1 MKDAST
7 KDILENIRK
16 QLEAAN
22 NNLKQAA
29 DNGELEEEGDSVNLN
44 SEEENH
50 KIEQDEEEPTDEVR
64 IEEKTPAKEK
74 EEVLLGL
81 AAVKQNLQSGIN
93 NEAAKPVAAGHEEVK
108 HEDTGHE
115 QAKEEESLEPDEDED
130 WEFLEEEE
138 EEENDAPEAKKI
150 DVVVPENTV
159 VENEKSLEAKPEEL
173 HNEDASS
180 IHNEEGEVEDENLE
194 EDEDFEDDDLE
205 EEEHSDLEDEEA
217 SDLED
222 EDIEA
227 DQDLTEE
234 EDLAKEEELENKQT
248 LEHSQA
254 KPYTYYEKEEVQKI
268 PDYTNHEIIPEGQIA
283 NEIADKISA
292 SLSNK
297 FAKMLDDAKVLKS
310 SDAINDLKV
319 KDLVL
324 EALPPILEKWIDK
337 NQNLI
342 LNVVEKVAEKNISA
356 ALSKIKF

>member
-29 DNGELEEEGDSVNLN
+29 EKGELEEEEVEGDSVNLN
-44 SEEENH
+44 SEVETQ
-50 KIEQDEEEPTDEVR
+50 KIEEEEEPTDEVR

-81 AAVKQNLQSGIN
+81 AAVKQNLQAGIK
-93 NEAAKPVAAGHEEVK
+93 NESTKQEEMK
-108 HEDTGHE
+108 
-115 QAKEEESLEPDEDED
+115 QPESLEPDDDEN
-130 WEFLEEEE
+130 WEFLEEEAAPEETPEEQKIDAPSPEAISLKKSDEALTE
-138 EEENDAPEAKKI
+138 EEGSPETS
-150 DVVVPENTV
+150 PTPHE
-159 VENEKSLEAKPEEL
+159 PEEL
-173 HNEDASS
+173 KDS
-180 IHNEEGEVEDENLE
+180 
-194 EDEDFEDDDLE
+194 DLE
-205 EEEHSDLEDEEA
+205 EEEDFEDEEFEEEEHA
-217 SDLED
+217 EIQDDATAEELIDED
-222 EDIEA
+222 EF
-227 DQDLTEE
+227 EE
-234 EDLAKEEELENKQT
+234 EQT
-248 LEHSQA
+248 LEHATA
-254 KPYTYYEKEEVQKI
+254 KPYSYYEKEEVQKI
-268 PDYTNHEIIPEGQIA
+268 PDYSNHEIIPEGQIA
-283 NEIADKISA
+283 SEIADKISA
-292 SLSNK
+292 SLSSK

-342 LNVVEKVAEKNISA
+342 LNVVEKVAEKNISS